1 MLKTQQ
7 GSRVTIVIVQVG
19 AMKIYVA
26 AVHTLGKMEKTGWNP
41 VISFCKI
48 FIPNDALDGLLCWNW
63 LFSPPLIAWLYI

>member
-1 MLKTQQ
+1 
-7 GSRVTIVIVQVG
+7 
-19 AMKIYVA
+19 MKIYVA